1 MFWRAQKRAQSRID
15 RRFRV
20 LAEMTLSLCTATGC
34 ATAGCVV
41 CNCAASFT
49 LSTCVPEMACFFK
62 VVEARVQF
70 VIGREMS
77 WLTLTAVQGTLRK
90 SETLRKLDRPVS
102 VLEDRNARLSVS
114 GKLWPASFLGS

>member
-1 MFWRAQKRAQSRID
+1 
-15 RRFRV
+15 
-20 LAEMTLSLCTATGC
+20 MTSLCTTTGC

-49 LSTCVPEMACFFK
+49 LSTCVPEMACSFK

-90 SETLRKLDRPVS
+90 SETLRMLDRPVS
-102 VLEDRNARLSVS
+102 VLEDRNARFSVS
-114 GKLWPASFLGS
+114 GKLWPASFLGP